1 MLGLGAHVSVYKSWP
16 ETIMIPTSAKRI
28 ALLLLIGPI
37 MPLLNIAQGDELAV
51 NHVVINDRL
60 HTSGQPESAQLSG
73 LAERGFEMVINL
85 APPTTQG
92 AIATE
97 GQLVAED
104 GIVYVNIPVDWRNP
118 TYADFA
124 LFSGVLNQSGDRQV
138 LIHCQVNKR
147 ASMFTFL
154 YQVVHE
160 HVPVETA
167 FEFVKQVW
175 VPEDQWV
182 VFGNMV
188 LERHHID
195 SEIL

>member
-1 MLGLGAHVSVYKSWP
+1 MTLFN
-16 ETIMIPTSAKRI
+16 AKRA
-28 ALLLLIGPI
+28 ALLLLIGP
-37 MPLLNIAQGDELAV
+37 MTPFLSAAQEDELAI

-60 HTSGQPESAQLSG
+60 HTSGQPESSQLSG
-73 LAERGFEMVINL
+73 LADRGFEMVINL

-97 GQLVAED
+97 GKLVAEN
-104 GIVYVNIPVDWRNP
+104 GVAYVNIPVDWRNP

-138 LIHCQVNKR
+138 LVHCQVNKR
-147 ASMFTFL
+147 ASMFTFR

-160 HVPVETA
+160 QVPVDEA
-167 FEFVKQVW
+167 FEFVTRVW

-182 VFGNMV
+182 TFGKRV
-188 LERHHID
+188 LERHDID
-195 SEIL
+195 SDIL

>member
-1 MLGLGAHVSVYKSWP
+1 ML
-16 ETIMIPTSAKRI
+16 PTNAKRM
-28 ALLLLIGPI
+28 ALLLLIGS
-37 MPLLNIAQGDELAV
+37 MAPLTGTAQQDELAI

-73 LAERGFEMVINL
+73 LANRGFEMVINL

-97 GQLVAED
+97 GQLVAEH
-104 GIVYVNIPVDWRNP
+104 GIAYVNIPVDWRNP

-138 LIHCQVNKR
+138 LVHCQVNKR

-154 YQVVHE
+154 YQVVHQ
-160 HVPVETA
+160 HVPVDEA

-182 VFGNMV
+182 AFGKQV
-188 LERHHID
+188 LDRHDID
-195 SEIL
+195 SDIL

>member
-1 MLGLGAHVSVYKSWP
+1 MTLFN
-16 ETIMIPTSAKRI
+16 AKRA
-28 ALLLLIGPI
+28 ALLLLIGP
-37 MPLLNIAQGDELAV
+37 MTPFLSAAQEDELAI

-60 HTSGQPESAQLSG
+60 HTSGQPESSQLSG
-73 LAERGFEMVINL
+73 LADLGFEMVINL

-97 GQLVAED
+97 GKLVAEN
-104 GIVYVNIPVDWRNP
+104 GVAYVNIPVDWRNP

-138 LIHCQVNKR
+138 LVHCQVNKR

-160 HVPVETA
+160 RVPVDEA
-167 FEFVKQVW
+167 FEFVTRVW

-182 VFGNMV
+182 TFGKRV
-188 LERHHID
+188 LERHDID
-195 SEIL
+195 SDIL

>member
-1 MLGLGAHVSVYKSWP
+1 MTL
-16 ETIMIPTSAKRI
+16 TDAKRT
-28 ALLLLIGPI
+28 ALLLLIAPI
-37 MPLLNIAQGDELAV
+37 TPLLGVAQDNELAV

-60 HTSGQPESAQLSG
+60 HTSGQPESSQLSG
-73 LAERGFEMVINL
+73 LADRGFEMVINL

-97 GQLVAED
+97 GKLVAEN
-104 GIVYVNIPVDWRNP
+104 GVTYVNIPVDWRNP

-138 LIHCQVNKR
+138 LVHCQVNKR

-160 HVPVETA
+160 QVPVDEA

-182 VFGNMV
+182 TFGNRV
-188 LERHHID
+188 LERHDIESD
-195 SEIL
+195 IL

>member
-1 MLGLGAHVSVYKSWP
+1 MTPLTSV
-16 ETIMIPTSAKRI
+16 
-28 ALLLLIGPI
+28 
-37 MPLLNIAQGDELAV
+37 AQRDELAI

-60 HTSGQPESAQLSG
+60 HTSGQPERAQLSS
-73 LAERGFEMVINL
+73 LADRGFEMVINL

-97 GQLVAED
+97 GQLVAEN
-104 GIVYVNIPVDWRNP
+104 GIAYVNIPVDWRNP

-138 LIHCQVNKR
+138 LVHCQVNKR

-160 HVPVETA
+160 QVPVDEA

-182 VFGNMV
+182 TFGKSV
-188 LERHHID
+188 LDRHD
-195 SEIL
+195 VASDIL

>member
-1 MLGLGAHVSVYKSWP
+1 MTL
-16 ETIMIPTSAKRI
+16 TNAKRV
-28 ALLLLIGPI
+28 ALLVLIGPI
-37 MPLLNIAQGDELAV
+37 TPFLSVAQEDELAV

-60 HTSGQPESAQLSG
+60 HTSGQPESSQLSG
-73 LAERGFEMVINL
+73 LADRGFEMVINL

-97 GQLVAED
+97 GKLVAEN
-104 GIVYVNIPVDWRNP
+104 GVAYVNIPVDWRNP

-138 LIHCQVNKR
+138 LVHCQVNKR

-154 YQVVHE
+154 YQVVHAQ
-160 HVPVETA
+160 VPVDEA
-167 FEFVKQVW
+167 FDFVTQVW

-182 VFGNMV
+182 TFGKRV
-188 LERHHID
+188 LERHDID
-195 SEIL
+195 SDVL

>member
-1 MLGLGAHVSVYKSWP
+1 
-16 ETIMIPTSAKRI
+16 MIPINAKRT
-28 ALLLLIGPI
+28 ALLLLIGSITPF
-37 MPLLNIAQGDELAV
+37 LSVAQQDELAV
-51 NHVVINDRL
+51 NHVIINDRL

-73 LAERGFEMVINL
+73 LADRGFEMVINL
-85 APPTTQG
+85 APPTTEG

-97 GQLVAED
+97 GQLVAEN
-104 GIVYVNIPVDWRNP
+104 GIAYVNIPVDWRNP

-124 LFSGVLNQSGDRQV
+124 LFSGVLNQSGDRRV
-138 LIHCQVNKR
+138 LIHCLVNKR

-160 HVPVETA
+160 HVPVDEA

-182 VFGNMV
+182 TFGKRV
-188 LERHHID
+188 LDRHHID
-195 SEIL
+195 SDVL

>member
-1 MLGLGAHVSVYKSWP
+1 
-16 ETIMIPTSAKRI
+16 MIPINAKRS
-28 ALLLLIGPI
+28 ALLLLIGS
-37 MPLLNIAQGDELAV
+37 IAPYLCVAQQDELAV

-60 HTSGQPESAQLSG
+60 HTSGQPQSAQLSG
-73 LAERGFEMVINL
+73 LADRGFELVINL
-85 APPTTQG
+85 APPSTQG

-97 GQLVAED
+97 GKLVAEN
-104 GIVYVNIPVDWRNP
+104 GVAYVNIPVDWRNP

-138 LIHCQVNKR
+138 LVHCQVNKR

-160 HVPVETA
+160 QVPVDEA
-167 FEFVKQVW
+167 FEFVTRVW

-182 VFGNMV
+182 TFGKRV
-188 LERHHID
+188 LERHDID
-195 SEIL
+195 SDIL

>member
-1 MLGLGAHVSVYKSWP
+1 MRLTSVLL
-16 ETIMIPTSAKRI
+16 ETAIIPLSMKRI

-37 MPLLNIAQGDELAV
+37 TPFLNIAQGDELAV
-51 NHVVINDRL
+51 NHIVINDRL

>member
-1 MLGLGAHVSVYKSWP
+1 
-16 ETIMIPTSAKRI
+16 MIPTNAKRTA
-28 ALLLLIGPI
+28 ALLLICL
-37 MPLLNIAQGDELAV
+37 MTPLTSVAQRDELAI

-60 HTSGQPESAQLSG
+60 HTSGQPERAQLSS
-73 LAERGFEMVINL
+73 LADRGFEMVINL

-97 GQLVAED
+97 GQLVAEN
-104 GIVYVNIPVDWRNP
+104 GIAYVNIPVDWRNP

-138 LIHCQVNKR
+138 LVHCQVNKR

-160 HVPVETA
+160 HVPVEEA

-182 VFGNMV
+182 TFGKSV
-188 LERHHID
+188 LDRHD
-195 SEIL
+195 VASDIL

>member
-1 MLGLGAHVSVYKSWP
+1 MTLFN
-16 ETIMIPTSAKRI
+16 AKRA
-28 ALLLLIGPI
+28 ALLLLIGP
-37 MPLLNIAQGDELAV
+37 MTPFLSAAQEDELAI

-60 HTSGQPESAQLSG
+60 HTSGQPESSQLSG
-73 LAERGFEMVINL
+73 LADRGFEMVINL

-97 GQLVAED
+97 GKLVAEN
-104 GIVYVNIPVDWRNP
+104 GVAYVNIPVDWRNP

-138 LIHCQVNKR
+138 LVHCQVNKR

-160 HVPVETA
+160 QVPVDEA
-167 FEFVKQVW
+167 FEFVTRVW

-182 VFGNMV
+182 TFGKRV
-188 LERHHID
+188 LERHDID
-195 SEIL
+195 SDIL

>member
-1 MLGLGAHVSVYKSWP
+1 
-16 ETIMIPTSAKRI
+16 MIPINAKRS
-28 ALLLLIGPI
+28 ALLLLIGS
-37 MPLLNIAQGDELAV
+37 IAPYLCVAQQDELAV

-60 HTSGQPESAQLSG
+60 HTSGQPQSAQLSG
-73 LAERGFEMVINL
+73 LADRGFDMVINL
-85 APPTTQG
+85 APPTTEG

-97 GQLVAED
+97 GQLVAEN
-104 GIVYVNIPVDWRNP
+104 GIAYVNIPVDWRNP

-138 LIHCQVNKR
+138 LIHCLVNKR

-160 HVPVETA
+160 HVPVDEA

-182 VFGNMV
+182 TFGKRV
-188 LERHHID
+188 LDRHHID
-195 SEIL
+195 SDVL

>member
-1 MLGLGAHVSVYKSWP
+1 MLPRNTKRTAWLLVVACTTPWLG
-16 ETIMIPTSAKRI
+16 
-28 ALLLLIGPI
+28 
-37 MPLLNIAQGDELAV
+37 IAQDDELAV

-60 HTSGQPESAQLSG
+60 HTSGQPERAQLSS
-73 LAERGFEMVINL
+73 LATRGFEMVINL

-97 GQLVAED
+97 GQLVAEN
-104 GIVYVNIPVDWRNP
+104 GVTYINIPVDWRNP

-138 LIHCQVNKR
+138 LVHCQVNKR

-154 YQVVHE
+154 YQVVHQQ
-160 HVPVETA
+160 VPVDTA

-175 VPEDQWV
+175 VPADQWV
-182 VFGNMV
+182 TFGKMV
-188 LERHHID
+188 LERHQID
-195 SEIL
+195 SDVL